1 MSTSYSIFHTDGLA
15 LHFVNQEQ
23 AAAWA
28 VAQPVN
34 SKIARLFLAF
44 LDCPFGAGSILT
56 VAADASLRTF
66 GGWTFI
72 VRFNSDNPN
81 PVLRHDA
88 IRRFAVAMSYD
99 FDTAATTLS
108 QLGYLVDSAPV
119 FESEDWED
127 ALMGE

>member
-15 LHFVNQEQ
+15 LHFVNREQ

-44 LDCPFGAGSILT
+44 QECPFDDGSILT
-56 VAADASLRTF
+56 VAADATVRMF
-66 GGWTFI
+66 GGWTF
-72 VRFNSDNPN
+72 VAKFGSDNPN
-81 PVLRHDA
+81 LVLGHDA
-88 IRRFAVAMSYD
+88 IRRYAVAMSYD

-108 QLGYLVDSAPV
+108 QLGYLVDSTPV
-119 FESEDWED
+119 FEGEDWED

>member
-1 MSTSYSIFHTDGLA
+1 MSTSYSIFHTDGLT

-28 VAQPVN
+28 VAQPEF
-34 SKIARLFLAF
+34 SKIASLFLAF
-44 LDCPFGAGSILT
+44 QERPFEDGSIVT
-56 VAADASLRTF
+56 VAADATLRMF
-66 GGWTFI
+66 GGWTF
-72 VRFNSDNPN
+72 VARFGSDNPN

-88 IRRFAVAMSYD
+88 IRRFADAMSYD
-99 FDTAATTLS
+99 FDTAASTLS

-119 FESEDWED
+119 FEDWED